1 MMDPGQEG
9 ALRLF
14 SGFYEGNPDLVIDL
28 YARTLVL
35 FDFCKD
41 DNGLDLLDTAQ
52 QVCLEYFPW
61 VDCVVRKKRFTDDL
75 NLRKGIITFGGPPAT
90 AILENGIWYALDL
103 MMNQDA
109 GFYLDTRHLRAWLVK
124 HSEDKQ
130 VLNTFAYT
138 GSLGVAALAGGA
150 TRVVQTDRNQRF
162 LSQAR
167 ASAML
172 NHLDLGR
179 MKLRTSDFFGEVGR
193 YKREGELFD
202 IALLDPPFFSVAE
215 SGTVDMLR
223 ESTRLINKLRPLV
236 RDGGH
241 LIVINNALFLSGES
255 FMTSLSELCRDGYLS
270 VEEIMTV
277 PEDICGFPASRI
289 STGPTDPAPFN
300 HSTKIVVLNVKRKSG
315 LPIN

>member
-52 QVCLEYFPW
+52 QVCLEHFPW
-61 VDCVVRKKRFTDDL
+61 VDCVV
-75 NLRKGIITFGGPPAT
+75 
-90 AILENGIWYALDL
+90 
-103 MMNQDA
+103 MNQDA

-124 HSEDKQ
+124 HSEGKR

-179 MKLRTSDFFGEVGR
+179 MKLRTADFFGEVGR

-202 IALLDPPFFSVAE
+202 IALLDPPFFSITE
-215 SGTVDMLR
+215 SGTVDMLG

-241 LIVINNALFLSGES
+241 LIVINNALFLSGAA
-255 FMTSLSELCRDGYLS
+255 FMASLSELCRDGYLS
-270 VEEIMTV
+270 VEEILTV

-289 STGPTDPAPFN
+289 STGPTDPTPFN
-300 HSTKIVVLNVKRKSG
+300 HSTKIVVLDVSRR
-315 LPIN
+315 